1 MKKQSYFARCSDPI
15 HLAIDSDR
23 LEILIKEGSLSVA
36 DFSCLDLPSKNNV
49 WAMLRSL
56 AAKRLARS

>member
-1 MKKQSYFARCSDPI
+1 MKKQSYFAHCSDPI

-23 LEILIKEGSLSVA
+23 LEMLIKDGRLSVA
-36 DFSCLDLPSKNNV
+36 DFSCLDPYSKNNV